1 MSSYSP
7 SVCVV
12 GFGIFE
18 DFLFSETRSVSKLKT
33 EEAGEEF
40 IISEI
45 TNQN

>member
-18 DFLFSETRSVSKLKT
+18 DFLFGEIRSVSKLKA

-45 TNQN
+45 AGQN